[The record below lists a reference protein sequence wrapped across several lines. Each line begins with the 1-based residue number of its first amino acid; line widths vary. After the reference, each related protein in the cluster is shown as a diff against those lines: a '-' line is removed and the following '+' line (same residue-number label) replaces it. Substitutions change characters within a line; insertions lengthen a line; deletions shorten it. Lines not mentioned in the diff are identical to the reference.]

1 MATVDS
7 LEIKIDAE
15 AKTASNA
22 INNLITKLDSLAT
35 SLNKVNGSSLSGIAN
50 GVQRLG
56 NAMQTMNNVK
66 TADFTKIANGFKKFG
81 EIDASKLYATS
92 SALNNLSKGIASIS
106 SVNFNANGLN
116 NLASAVSKFGSNM
129 STQATANLPQIQRD
143 LTNFVQGMNSVG
155 ALNFD
160 MTGLAN
166 LINSINRLGGKSATQ
181 ATANL
186 PTISA
191 QLQNFVRQLNNI
203 GSLNFDMTG
212 INSLING
219 ISKLGGKASTQAINN
234 IPQLA
239 TALKNLMQT
248 LSTAP
253 QVSQNIINM
262 TNALARL
269 ARTGAS
275 SGKAANSL
283 STSFTNL
290 SRTSKNTIG
299 SLNRIQSSFKG
310 LFKSIL
316 PILGIRQLFNWG
328 KEAIELSSD
337 LTEVQNV
344 VDVTFGDMSY
354 KVEEF
359 AKNSV
364 EQFGMSELSLKQY
377 ASRFQA
383 MGSAMGINKSLIS
396 SSNKYL
402 NEQTNG
408 YIGLS
413 DSMSDVSLNLTKLT
427 ADMASFYNMEQA
439 DVAEDLESIFTGQ
452 TRPLREYGLDLTQAT
467 LQEWALK
474 NGLDADMQSMS
485 QAEKTMLRYQYVL
498 ANTGAA
504 QGDFIRTADTWA
516 NQTRILKQNLERL
529 ASTIGGTLI
538 NALKP
543 LVKAL
548 NITIG
553 YIIQF
558 AETVSNALGKIFGWT
573 YEEGGSGGIA
583 DDWSSAAGSAD
594 DVAASTGTAADNAKK
609 LKQQLQGF
617 DELNVLTSDT
627 PSSSGGGGGGG
638 TGGSTAGGASGGK
651 WTQGDSMIKS
661 FESEIDSLYELGSYI
676 SDTLSDA
683 MESIDWNS
691 VYKKAQNFGSGLANF
706 LNGLITP
713 RLFGNVGKTI
723 AGSLNTALNFLNSF
737 GETFDWSNFGKSIA
751 SGINNYFETYDFA
764 LSAKTISTFAKGILE
779 ALTSALNNIKWE
791 NFGKSIADFISN
803 IDWKGIAI
811 DLLELAKAIA
821 NAIVDSIK
829 GLTST
834 DTGKIALAIM
844 GVLASLKFSS
854 SSVLGTNILN
864 SIGSS
869 ASLGNTKNLTG
880 SLNKKLSGLAL
891 LATGV
896 SITISE
902 INEPTISGTV
912 ISTIS
917 NAFGALQIT
926 GKPKVALVTTVA
938 TLGFKLGNYAYHEYD
953 SVKDW
958 ANGIVE
964 TLGNLI
970 TGQDIDLDEGE
981 LVYHAPDNKFNKN
994 SKDILLGKAYLDIQT
1009 RTNGEDDK
1017 DGKKL
1022 TSLTKSYHS
1031 TWTGKNA
1038 AYKALT
1044 EVNGKN
1050 DIKLTGIKN
1059 AAKVFHDAWEGD
1071 TANYNAKTAVNGEY
1085 FKTEK
1090 GIKAINK
1097 LYHSTWTGDT
1107 AKYNAKSAL
1116 NGEYNKT
1123 NKGLKSLN
1131 SEFNKAW
1138 TGTTAKYDITTQ
1150 SNSELQKMGANS
1162 ANQIF
1167 AGMSQKKISL
1177 QLANG
1182 TGDPLDKLIKG
1193 TYSLK
1198 VSQYATGGF
1207 PEDGWFR
1214 ANKGEIMGRFD
1225 NGKSV
1230 VANNKQI
1237 TDGISAAVYSGNKE
1251 NNALLRQEINLL
1263 QRQNELLTEL
1273 IKKDSGITYRDVFQA
1288 ARKGNTEY
1296 KRINGRSA
1304 FT

>member
-7 LEIKIDAE
+7 LEIKIGAE
-15 AKTASNA
+15 AKIASNA
-22 INNLITKLDSLAT
+22 INNLITKLDHLAT
-35 SLNKVNGSSLSGIAN
+35 SLNKVNGSSLLGLAN

-92 SALNNLSKGIASIS
+92 SALNNLSKGIASIGNVS
-106 SVNFNANGLN
+106 FNADGLN
-116 NLASAVSKFGSNM
+116 NLASAFSQFGSKM
-129 STQATANLPQIQRD
+129 S
-143 LTNFVQGMNSVG
+143 
-155 ALNFD
+155 
-160 MTGLAN
+160 
-166 LINSINRLGGKSATQ
+166 TQ

-191 QLQNFVRQLNNI
+191 QLQNFVRKINNI
-203 GSLNFDMTG
+203 GSLNFDMTS

-219 ISKLGGKASTQAINN
+219 ISKLGGKASTQAITN

-253 QVSQNIINM
+253 QVSQNLINM

-316 PILGIRQLFNWG
+316 PLLGIRQLFNWG

-402 NEQTNG
+402 NDQTNG

-627 PSSSGGGGGGG
+627 PSSSVGSGGDGG
-638 TGGSTAGGASGGK
+638 TGGSAAGGASGGK

-676 SDTLSDA
+676 SDALSDA

-779 ALTSALNNIKWE
+779 AFTSALNNIKWE

-834 DTGKIALAIM
+834 ETGKIALAIM
-844 GVLASLKFSS
+844 GVLAALKFSS
-854 SSVLGTNILN
+854 NSTLGTNILN

-912 ISTIS
+912 ISTLS

-938 TLGFKLGNYAYHEYD
+938 TLGFKLGNYAYHEFD
-953 SVKDW
+953 SVEDW

-981 LVYHAPDNKFNKN
+981 LVYNAPDTNKFNKN
-994 SKDILLGKAYLDIQT
+994 SRDILLGKAYLDIQT

-1022 TSLTKSYHS
+1022 TSLTKSYHD

-1038 AYKALT
+1038 AYKALV

-1050 DIKLTGIKN
+1050 DLKLTGIKN
-1059 AAKVFHDAWEGD
+1059 AAKIFDNSWKGK

-1116 NGEYNKT
+1116 NGEYYKT

-1150 SNSELQKMGANS
+1150 SNSELQRMGANS

-1214 ANKGEIMGRFD
+1214 ANQGEIMGRFD

-1237 TDGISAAVYSGNKE
+1237 TAGISAAVYSGNKE
-1251 NNALLRQEINLL
+1251 NNALLRKEINLL

-1273 IKKDSGITYRDVFQA
+1273 IEKDSGITYRDVFQA
-1288 ARKGNTEY
+1288 ARRGNAEY
-1296 KRINGRSA
+1296 KRINGKSA